1 MDESGD
7 EEFYEDFGAHLTA
20 ADCDR
25 LLARARESKDR
36 DFRLLVKQYLT
47 LRRTAADALA
57 FVETQYGERI
67 PASTTSKGG
76 VEYPLGTLRFL
87 LEEGPKP
94 G

>member
-25 LLARARESKDR
+25 LLARARESKDQ

-57 FVETQYGERI
+57 FVQTQYGEKVQD
-67 PASTTSKGG
+67 STTSEGG
-76 VEYPLGTLRFL
+76 AKYPLGTLRFL
-87 LEEGPKP
+87 LEDVPKRD
-94 G
+94 